1 MIVLDT
7 ETTGLLEPE
16 AAPLSKQPYIVD
28 FAAVKLDDKTLERV
42 ESIEFLAK
50 PAIPM
55 SPEAVEIT
63 GITDE
68 MLKGELP
75 FAASYMI
82 LVNFF
87 LGETTLV
94 AHNLPFDRGCLEME
108 LRRMGR
114 LTRFPW
120 PFNHLCT
127 VELTKDITGKFSKQS
142 HVYLHYF
149 GEDPAQEHRAMSD
162 VKQLCDI
169 IRAMRKEGGRI

>member
-28 FAAVKLDDKTLERV
+28 FAAVKLDDKTLKKIET
-42 ESIEFLAK
+42 IEFLAK
-50 PAIPM
+50 PPIPM

-68 MLKGELP
+68 MLKGALP
-75 FAASYMI
+75 FAAGYME

-87 LGETTLV
+87 LGETILV

-120 PFNHLCT
+120 PYKHLCT
-127 VELTKDITGKFSKQS
+127 VELTKDITGKFSKQEAL
-142 HVYLHYF
+142 YRYYF
-149 GEDPAQEHRAMSD
+149 GEDPKQEHRAMAD